1 MHASLNIKGFT
12 LVYLLVCM
20 DDPDEA
26 ISFVVRIGKLEV
38 EFLDSVFEM
47 CDFAV

>member
-1 MHASLNIKGFT
+1 M
-12 LVYLLVCM
+12 YLLVCT

-26 ISFVVRIGKLEV
+26 ICFVVGIVKLDV

-47 CDFAV
+47 CDLAV

>member
-1 MHASLNIKGFT
+1 MS
-12 LVYLLVCM
+12 LLVCTV
-20 DDPDEA
+20 DPDEA
-26 ISFVVRIGKLEV
+26 IGVAVGVVQLDV

>member
-1 MHASLNIKGFT
+1 M
-12 LVYLLVCM
+12 YLLVYM

-38 EFLDSVFEM
+38 EFLDSVLEM
-47 CDFAV
+47 CDFSV